1 MRNGI
6 QQGNQPTQQA
16 TTLTSP
22 VTALKSEGL
31 AFFSFQAANT
41 GLAEDSSIL
50 SAIVFVIVLVQL
62 LALRLDVL
70 LKLSQMNGALILANY
85 TAK

>member
-50 SAIVFVIVLVQL
+50 SAIVLVQL

>member
-6 QQGNQPTQQA
+6 QQGNQPTQHA

-50 SAIVFVIVLVQL
+50 SAIVLVQL

>member
-31 AFFSFQAANT
+31 AFFSFQPANT

-50 SAIVFVIVLVQL
+50 SAIVLVQL

>member
-50 SAIVFVIVLVQL
+50 SAIVLVQL

-70 LKLSQMNGALILANY
+70 SKLSQMNGALILANY

>member
-50 SAIVFVIVLVQL
+50 SAIVLAQL

>member
-1 MRNGI
+1 LRNGI

-31 AFFSFQAANT
+31 AFFSFQAAKT

-50 SAIVFVIVLVQL
+50 SAIVLVQL
-62 LALRLDVL
+62 LAFRLDVL